1 MSGDTGNFVN
11 PGDTGNFVI
20 ENYATGTVA
29 NTSTDITFNDSVT
42 DGSLFMHGT
51 TSGSTSDAWVLD
63 TGPSTG
69 PYEIEYLDNGDLKIS
84 VDKIE
89 LHISKKKVIE
99 FLKSMAQII
108 IED

>member
-1 MSGDTGNFVN
+1 MADDTGYFINTGDTLTWAIGS
-11 PGDTGNFVI
+11 D
-20 ENYATGTVA
+20 ATGTAA
-29 NTSTDITFNDSVT
+29 NTSTNITFNDSVT
-42 DGSLFMHGT
+42 DGSFFMSGDSA
-51 TSGSTSDAWVLD
+51 TSGGWVTT
-63 TGPSTG
+63 TGPNTG
-69 PYEIEYLDNGDLKIS
+69 PYEIEYIDNGDVKIS